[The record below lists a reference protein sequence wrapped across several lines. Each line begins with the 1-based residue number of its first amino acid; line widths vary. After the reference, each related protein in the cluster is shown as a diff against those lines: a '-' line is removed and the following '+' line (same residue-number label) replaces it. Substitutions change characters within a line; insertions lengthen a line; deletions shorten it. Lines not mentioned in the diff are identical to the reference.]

1 MFTRKEKQLLGVEYF
16 TLIREDER
24 FIEVESKC
32 TGHCWMVFRKTY
44 EAYKHIVLYHK
55 HSMLDRWY
63 HKHWR
68 GWTVANAVANI
79 KAHDKFVIDNLKYLE
94 KSRWQY

>member
-32 TGHCWMVFRKTY
+32 AGHC
-44 EAYKHIVLYHK
+44 
-55 HSMLDRWY
+55 
-63 HKHWR
+63 
-68 GWTVANAVANI
+68 WTVANAVANI

-94 KSRWQY
+94 KNLR

>member
-16 TLIREDER
+16 TFIREDER

-44 EAYKHIVLYHK
+44 EAYKPIVLYHK

-68 GWTVANAVANI
+68 GWTVAAVIEKI
-79 KAHDKFVIDNLKYLE
+79 KEHDKFVIDNPDYLE
-94 KSRWQY
+94 KNRR

>member
-32 TGHCWMVFRKTY
+32 AGHCWTVFRKTY
-44 EAYKHIVLYHK
+44 EAYKP
-55 HSMLDRWY
+55 
-63 HKHWR
+63 
-68 GWTVANAVANI
+68 NA
-79 KAHDKFVIDNLKYLE
+79 
-94 KSRWQY
+94 